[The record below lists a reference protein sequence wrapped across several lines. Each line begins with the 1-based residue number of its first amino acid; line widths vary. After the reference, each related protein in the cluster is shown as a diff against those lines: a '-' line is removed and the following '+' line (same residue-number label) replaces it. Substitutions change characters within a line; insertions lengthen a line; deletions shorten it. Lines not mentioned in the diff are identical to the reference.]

1 MSEYIERNAL
11 IKKIQRDYG
20 FSEEWAKELALSVP
34 AADVAPVIHCKDCKY
49 FEQDTENYGVCIRFN
64 DTAIADDVVKATDFC
79 SRAKRKGDDK

>member
-20 FSEEWAKELALSVP
+20 FSEEWAKELALSVT

-49 FEQDTENYGVCIRFN
+49 FFGELGGDYGGCTRIQGG
-64 DTAIADDVVKATDFC
+64 DVVKANDYC
-79 SRAKRKGDDK
+79 SRAKEREL